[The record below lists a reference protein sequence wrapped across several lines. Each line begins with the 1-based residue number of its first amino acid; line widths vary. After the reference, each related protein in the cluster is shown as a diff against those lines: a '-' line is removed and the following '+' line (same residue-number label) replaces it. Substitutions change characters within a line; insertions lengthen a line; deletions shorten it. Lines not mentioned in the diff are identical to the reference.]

1 MLKLNIINAKG
12 LSKHCGKRL
21 NNETFK
27 IIIIKKKHGCGHRSL
42 RTQEKLAKFRS
53 LMTAPEVSRYSRPK
67 YPGSW
72 KMSHVL
78 ALLMNS
84 AYIAEH
90 GDDEQDYALTAVR
103 YNE

>member
-1 MLKLNIINAKG
+1 MLKLNIINANG

-53 LMTAPEVSRYSRPK
+53 LMTAPHCSGSSLK
-67 YPGSW
+67 YRDIAAPNIQVPGRCHMYWLS
-72 KMSHVL
+72 S
-78 ALLMNS
+78 
-84 AYIAEH
+84 
-90 GDDEQDYALTAVR
+90 
-103 YNE
+103 